1 MLNLLKLIRN
11 SKLYLWVA
19 GVVFALAIAW
29 GEHRNRSGRQAVQDR
44 VEKERLEREAATRE
58 RARKANEK
66 ISSNPSFIS
75 KWLRDNKRFRD

>member
-11 SKLYLWVA
+11 SNLYLWVA
-19 GVVFALAIAW
+19 GLVFALAMAW
-29 GEHRNRSGRQAVQDR
+29 GEYRNKVGKQAIKDR

-58 RARKANEK
+58 RAREANEK
-66 ISSNPSFIS
+66 ISSDPSFIS